1 MGFNI
6 AGLLIENKIEKQE
19 IEKILECKITF
30 LREVDFEEASSSYR
44 DDDESIDILQTE
56 TGTLIITEL
65 GQVYDIS
72 IFDGKIIQFMI
83 SDVSDTYY
91 FEKYINGNLE
101 RKYINSQGE
110 IAENEGVG
118 IIEEGNDMMD
128 LIWELANNYLQ
139 NNFAE
144 NMFEKKVQKIQNLKN
159 GNLPYHRKIITI
171 LASSKAVVFFVI
183 HRPYSTLVKNQA

>member
-110 IAENEGVG
+110 IAKNEGVG
-118 IIEEGNDMMD
+118 IIEEGNDMTD

-144 NMFEKKVQKIQNLKN
+144 NMFDKKFKRYKI
-159 GNLPYHRKIITI
+159 
-171 LASSKAVVFFVI
+171 
-183 HRPYSTLVKNQA
+183 

>member
-118 IIEEGNDMMD
+118 IIEEGNDMTD

-144 NMFEKKVQKIQNLKN
+144 NMFDKKFKRYKI
-159 GNLPYHRKIITI
+159 
-171 LASSKAVVFFVI
+171 
-183 HRPYSTLVKNQA
+183 

>member
-118 IIEEGNDMMD
+118 IIEEGNDMTD
-128 LIWELANNYLQ
+128 LIWELANN
-139 NNFAE
+139 
-144 NMFEKKVQKIQNLKN
+144 
-159 GNLPYHRKIITI
+159 
-171 LASSKAVVFFVI
+171 
-183 HRPYSTLVKNQA
+183 

>member
-144 NMFEKKVQKIQNLKN
+144 NMFEKKLKRYKI
-159 GNLPYHRKIITI
+159 
-171 LASSKAVVFFVI
+171 
-183 HRPYSTLVKNQA
+183 

>member
-144 NMFEKKVQKIQNLKN
+144 NMFEKKFKRYKI
-159 GNLPYHRKIITI
+159 
-171 LASSKAVVFFVI
+171 
-183 HRPYSTLVKNQA
+183 